1 MSLFD
6 SIGDVMT
13 VGASGGPS
21 GMLGSSAVALGSS
34 LIGYAGQQATN
45 AANAKQA
52 REQMAFQERMSSTA
66 HQREVADLRAAGLNP
81 ILSGTGG
88 HGASTPAG
96 AQAVMGNALAAG
108 VNTGLQVARQ
118 KAELEQ
124 IAEQTDLLQK
134 QKWNTMADTTL
145 KSKQTAFW
153 HINAQ
158 LTDIER
164 ELASAKLPGAK
175 VESDID
181 ESKYGA
187 VLRYLQRLNPLGQGA
202 SAFRNIAR

>member
-6 SIGDVMT
+6 SLGDVLT
-13 VGASGGPS
+13 VGASGGAGS
-21 GMLGSSAVALGSS
+21 MLGSSAVALGGS

-66 HQREVADLRAAGLNP
+66 HQREVADLRNAGLNP

-96 AQAVMGNALAAG
+96 AQAVMGNSLAAG

-118 KAELEQ
+118 KAEIEQ
-124 IAEQTDLLQK
+124 IHEQTDLAQK
-134 QKWNTMADTTL
+134 QKWNTMMDTTL
-145 KSKQTAFW
+145 KSKQSAFW
-153 HINAQ
+153 HINAE

-164 ELASAKLPGAK
+164 ELASAKLPGARTEEK
-175 VESDID
+175 ID
-181 ESKYGA
+181 NSSYGA

-202 SAFRNIAR
+202 SAFRNLAR